1 MNSKISENAVL
12 ELNYIG
18 TDGWARPVYKD
29 QYEKL
34 WKDIELGDR
43 KKPSLCSVVGNEFD
57 GEPNSPIR
65 KEFVIITPYVK
76 NNKKF
81 EYMMLSRLRSDCDTH
96 LAVENRYARRIP
108 ENEKLGVINS
118 MKDLWN
124 GFGDSEKP
132 EWLTWEQILEYEK
145 KICGHNEN

>member
-1 MNSKISENAVL
+1 MSRNIGEKEFL

-29 QYEKL
+29 QYERL
-34 WKDIELGDR
+34 WKDMELGDR
-43 KKPSLCSVVGNEFD
+43 ETPSLCSAADFD
-57 GEPNSPIR
+57 GEPSCPIR
-65 KEFVIITPYVK
+65 KEFVILTPFVK

-81 EYMMLSRLRSDCDTH
+81 EYMMLSRLKSDCDTH
-96 LAVENRYARRIP
+96 LDTENKYAYRLAESARAGIIK
-108 ENEKLGVINS
+108 N

-124 GFGDSEKP
+124 GFKDNEKP

-145 KICGHNEN
+145 KICG